1 MTSLRSAEWFDRD
14 DELGLQN
21 RAVLRVVGWD
31 PDLARGKPI
40 IGIANSWS
48 ELNNCNLGLRAIADA
63 VKRGVIAAGGVPL
76 EFNTIS
82 LGEELMKPSAML
94 YRNLMAMELEE
105 TLRAYPIDGVVLLC
119 GCDKT
124 TPAQLMGAAS
134 ANLPA
139 IQLNAGPKATGR
151 WRGQE
156 VGSGTSLWK
165 YWDEYRAGRIGDED
179 WRALEAAYAGG
190 AGTCNTMGTAS
201 TMAAISEA
209 LGMML
214 PGASSI
220 EAHPLRGQAASRRI
234 TVAEATGRQIVE
246 LVRRDIRPRQIM
258 TRAAFEN
265 ALRVHAA
272 IGGSTNAVI
281 HLIAIAGR
289 LRVPLAL
296 DDFDALSRTTPML
309 LNLQPSGDR
318 LMPDFDAAGG
328 VPALMNELRDLLHL
342 DALTVTGRSLGENIA
357 GAANRDPNVIRP
369 RAQPLQADGALAV
382 LRGNL
387 APRGAI
393 LRTTTASPHLQQH
406 RGPALVFED
415 YADLLAR
422 IDSPD
427 LPVTPETVLV
437 LRNAGAV
444 GVPGLPEWG
453 SIPIP
458 KKLLAQGVRDVV
470 RISDSRMS
478 GTSYGT
484 VVLHVAP
491 ESAVG
496 GPLALV
502 RDGDLIELDV
512 PARSLDLLVDEAE
525 LARRRAV
532 WRPPGS
538 PHRRGYP
545 RLYQQHVLQ
554 PDEGCD
560 FDFLRPQS
568 DEALAFVPPVVG
580 RS

>member
-1 MTSLRSAEWFDRD
+1 
-14 DELGLQN
+14 
-21 RAVLRVVGWD
+21 
-31 PDLARGKPI
+31 
-40 IGIANSWS
+40 
-48 ELNNCNLGLRAIADA
+48 
-63 VKRGVIAAGGVPL
+63 
-76 EFNTIS
+76 
-82 LGEELMKPSAML
+82 MKPSAML
-94 YRNLMAMELEE
+94 YRNLMAMEVEE

-139 IQLNAGPKATGR
+139 IQFNAGSKATGK

-156 VGSGTSLWK
+156 VGSGTALWK
-165 YWDEYRAGRIGDED
+165 HWDDYRACHISDED
-179 WRALEAAYAGG
+179 WHALEAAYAGG

-201 TMAAISEA
+201 TMAAVSEA
-209 LGMML
+209 LGMLL
-214 PGASSI
+214 PGVASI
-220 EAHPLRGQAASRRI
+220 EAHGPRRLAA
-234 TVAEATGRQIVE
+234 AEATGQQIVE
-246 LVRRDIRPRQIM
+246 LVKRDLRPRQIM

-265 ALRVHAA
+265 AMRVHAA

-281 HLIAIAGR
+281 HLIAVAGR

-296 DDFDALSRTTPML
+296 DDFDALSRATPML

-318 LMPDFDAAGG
+318 LMADFDAAGG
-328 VPALMNELRDLLHL
+328 VPALMHELRDLLHL
-342 DALTVTGRSLGENIA
+342 DAMTVTGKSLGETIA
-357 GAANRDPNVIRP
+357 NSSNSDRTVIRP
-369 RAQPLQADGALAV
+369 RTQPLHPAGDGALAV

-393 LRTTTASPHLQQH
+393 LRTTTASPHLGQH
-406 RGPALVFED
+406 CGPALVFED

-422 IDSPD
+422 VDSPH

-458 KKLLAQGVRDVV
+458 RKLLAQGVRDVV

-484 VVLHVAP
+484 VVLHISP
-491 ESAVG
+491 EAAIG

-502 RDGDLIELDV
+502 RDGDMIALDV
-512 PARSLDLLVDEAE
+512 RGRSLSVLVSNEE
-525 LARRRAV
+525 LAQRQAM
-532 WRPPGS
+532 WSPPKS
-538 PHRRGYP
+538 LHHRGYP
-545 RLYQQHVLQ
+545 RLYQKHVLQ

-560 FDFLRPQS
+560 FDFLRPQA
-568 DEALAFVPPVVG
+568 DEDIAFVPPVVG

>member
-1 MTSLRSAEWFDRD
+1 MKLRSAEWFDRE
-14 DELGLQN
+14 DEMGLQN
-21 RAVLRVVGWD
+21 RAVLRVAGWD
-31 PDLARGKPI
+31 PSLARGKPV

-48 ELNNCNLGLRAIADA
+48 ELNNCNLGLRGIASA
-63 VKRGVIAAGGVPL
+63 VKRGIIAAGGLPL

-139 IQLNAGPKATGR
+139 IQLNAGPKATGT

-156 VGSGTSLWK
+156 VGSGTALWK
-165 YWDEYRAGRIGDED
+165 YWDEYRAGRMSDAD
-179 WRALEAAYAGG
+179 WHALEAAYAGG
-190 AGTCNTMGTAS
+190 EGTCNTMGTAS
-201 TMAAISEA
+201 TMGAIAEA

-214 PGASSI
+214 PGVSSI
-220 EAHPLRGQAASRRI
+220 EAHNPRRMAA
-234 TVAEATGRQIVE
+234 AEATGRQIVT
-246 LVRRDIRPRQIM
+246 LVQRDLRPRQIM

-265 ALRVHAA
+265 AMRVHAA

-289 LRVPLAL
+289 LRVPLSLA
-296 DDFDALSRTTPML
+296 DFDAISRQTPML

-318 LMPDFDAAGG
+318 LMPAFDLAGG
-328 VPALMNELRDLLHL
+328 VPALMRELNDLLHL
-342 DALTVTGRSLGENIA
+342 DAITVTGELLGKSVIA
-357 GAANRDPNVIRP
+357 AVNHDANVIRP
-369 RAQPLQADGALAV
+369 RAEPMGTDGSLAV
-382 LRGNL
+382 LHGNL
-387 APRGAI
+387 APRGAL
-393 LRTTTASPHLQQH
+393 LRTSTASPRLQQH
-406 RGPALVFED
+406 CGPALVFD
-415 YADLLAR
+415 NYADLLAR
-422 IDSPD
+422 IDAPD
-427 LPVTPETVLV
+427 LNVTPDTVLV

-458 KKLLAQGVRDVV
+458 KKLLAQGVSDVV

-484 VVLHVAP
+484 VVLHIAP
-491 ESAVG
+491 EAAVG

-512 PARSLDLLVDEAE
+512 PARTLALKVSADEIDARCMTW
-525 LARRRAV
+525 LAPA
-532 WRPPGS
+532 S
-538 PHRRGYP
+538 PHTRGYP
-545 RLYQQHVLQ
+545 RLYREHVLQ

-560 FDFLRPQS
+560 FDFLRPMS
-568 DEALAFVPPVVG
+568 DADLALVPPIVG

>member
-1 MTSLRSAEWFDRD
+1 MNLHSAEWFDRG

-21 RAVLRVVGWD
+21 RAVLRVIGWQ
-31 PDLARGKPI
+31 PDLVRGKPI

-48 ELNNCNLGLRAIADA
+48 ELNNCNLGLKAIAEA
-63 VKRGVIAAGGVPL
+63 VKRGVIVAGGVPL

-94 YRNLMAMELEE
+94 YRNLLAMEVEE
-105 TLRAYPIDGVVLLC
+105 TLRSYPIDGVVLLC

-124 TPAQLMGAAS
+124 TPAQLMAAAS

-139 IQLNAGPKATGR
+139 IQFNAGPKSTGK

-165 YWDEYRAGRIGDED
+165 FWDQYRAGLIPEDE
-179 WRALEAAYAGG
+179 WNELEAAYAGG

-214 PGASSI
+214 PGTAAI
-220 EAHPLRGQAASRRI
+220 DAHHPRRLAA
-234 TVAEATGRQIVE
+234 AEATGRQIVS
-246 LVRRDIRPRQIM
+246 LVLNNLRPRQIM
-258 TRAAFEN
+258 TMPAMEN

-281 HLIAIAGR
+281 HLLAIAGR
-289 LRVPLAL
+289 LRLPLAL
-296 DDFDALSRTTPML
+296 DDFDRISRSTPML
-309 LNLQPSGDR
+309 LNLQPSGDK
-318 LMPDFDAAGG
+318 LMADFDAAGG
-328 VPALMNELRDLLHL
+328 VPALMHELRALLYL
-342 DALTVTGRSLGENIA
+342 DCMTVSGQTVR
-357 GAANRDPNVIRP
+357 ANLEGKTTSDASIIRP
-369 RAQPLQADGALAV
+369 ASAPLFADGALAV

-387 APRGAI
+387 ATRGAI
-393 LRTTTASPHLQQH
+393 MRMTTATPKLMQH
-406 RGPALVFED
+406 CGPALVFDDYED
-415 YADLLAR
+415 MLAR

-427 LPVTPETVLV
+427 LPVTADTVLV

-458 KKLLAQGVRDVV
+458 KKLLQMGVNDVV

-484 VVLHVAP
+484 VVLHVSP
-491 ESAVG
+491 EAAVG

-502 RDGDLIELDV
+502 QDGDMIALDV
-512 PARSLDLLVDEAE
+512 PARTITLNVDEAE
-525 LARRRAV
+525 LKARRLQ
-532 WRPPGS
+532 WRPRS
-538 PHRRGYP
+538 STHTRGYP
-545 RLYQQHVLQ
+545 RLYREHVLQ

-560 FDFLRPQS
+560 FDFLRPQT
-568 DEALAFVPPVVG
+568 DDDLNFVPPIVG

>member
-1 MTSLRSAEWFDRD
+1 MISLRSAEWFDRD

-31 PDLARGKPI
+31 PNLVRGKPI
-40 IGIANSWS
+40 IGVANSWS
-48 ELNNCNLGLRAIADA
+48 ELNNCNLGLRAVADA

-76 EFNTIS
+76 EFNTLS

-139 IQLNAGPKATGR
+139 IQLNAGPKATGK

-165 YWDEYRAGRIGDED
+165 YWDEYRAGKISDED
-179 WRALEAAYAGG
+179 WQALETAYAGG

-220 EAHPLRGQAASRRI
+220 EAHNPRRVA
-234 TVAEATGRQIVE
+234 VAEATGRQIVE

-258 TRAAFEN
+258 TRHAFEN

-296 DDFDALSRTTPML
+296 DDFDAISRTTPML
-309 LNLQPSGDR
+309 LNLQPSGER

-328 VPALMNELRDLLHL
+328 VPALMNEIRDLLHL
-342 DALTVTGRSLGENIA
+342 DALTVTGATLGENIS
-357 GAANRDPNVIRP
+357 GASNRDASVIRP
-369 RAQPLQADGALAV
+369 RAHPLQADGALAV

-393 LRTTTASPHLQQH
+393 LRTTTASTHLQQH
-406 RGPALVFED
+406 CGPALVFED
-415 YADLLAR
+415 YADMLAR
-422 IDSPD
+422 IDSHD
-427 LPVTPETVLV
+427 LFVTPETVLV

-484 VVLHVAP
+484 VALHISP

-502 RDGDLIELDV
+502 HDGDLIALDA
-512 PARSLDLLVDEAE
+512 PARTLDLLVDEAE
-525 LARRRAV
+525 LARRRAA
-532 WRPPGS
+532 WQPPKS

-545 RLYQQHVLQ
+545 RLYQEHVLQ

-560 FDFLRPQS
+560 FDFLRPQTD
-568 DEALAFVPPVVG
+568 DELGFVSPVVG